1 MSLSAQQ
8 RALYTIVDPRPV
20 FLTFPWTNTR
30 ITNYHSINATRP
42 RALWNHAIPCHILI
56 CEADLCLPDFKQ
68 TFRKFISSLPFGGF
82 QLMTFTYP
90 HAWLSICLRWMSN
103 GTVFLKRLSVKCTI
117 SYRFSVWSISIETWL
132 LFLIN
137 VSSIVLVYI
146 NQLQLFKSNLW
157 YSMYS
162 AVFCVEYE
170 SFGIWTQV
178 CNVGNTP
185 SWIFNM
191 LWICVC
197 GNFLGGYFLSN
208 FCWWV
213 GEEEQCCCDDGWR
226 KGWRGT
232 IFSLLR
238 STSQNINQKPL
249 IEPNGI
255 LASQAYARFNAFMFR
270 VLIDLGVKY
279 I

>member
-1 MSLSAQQ
+1 MYNFLSLFCLKNFYWNMA
-8 RALYTIVDPRPV
+8 
-20 FLTFPWTNTR
+20 TFPNKCVFNSSR
-30 ITNYHSINATRP
+30 LHKPI
-42 RALWNHAIPCHILI
+42 AIIQIKSLI
-56 CEADLCLPDFKQ
+56 F
-68 TFRKFISSLPFGGF
+68 
-82 QLMTFTYP
+82 
-90 HAWLSICLRWMSN
+90 H
-103 GTVFLKRLSVKCTI
+103 
-117 SYRFSVWSISIETWL
+117 
-132 LFLIN
+132 
-137 VSSIVLVYI
+137 
-146 NQLQLFKSNLW
+146 
-157 YSMYS
+157 
-162 AVFCVEYE
+162 VFCIYVEYE

>member
-1 MSLSAQQ
+1 MRSGSVSA
-8 RALYTIVDPRPV
+8 T
-20 FLTFPWTNTR
+20 
-30 ITNYHSINATRP
+30 
-42 RALWNHAIPCHILI
+42 
-56 CEADLCLPDFKQ
+56 

-197 GNFLGGYFLSN
+197 GNFLGGYFLPN
-208 FCWWV
+208 FCWW
-213 GEEEQCCCDDGWR
+213 GRAMLLWWWMAQR
-226 KGWRGT
+226 MKGNHF
-232 IFSLLR
+232 FSLAEYF
-238 STSQNINQKPL
+238 S
-249 IEPNGI
+249 E
-255 LASQAYARFNAFMFR
+255 Y
-270 VLIDLGVKY
+270 
-279 I
+279 

>member
-103 GTVFLKRLSVKCTI
+103 GTGFLKRLSFSQMYNFLSLFCLKHFNWNMATFPNKCVFNSSRLHKPI
-117 SYRFSVWSISIETWL
+117 AIIQIES
-132 LFLIN
+132 LI
-137 VSSIVLVYI
+137 
-146 NQLQLFKSNLW
+146 FH
-157 YSMYS
+157 
-162 AVFCVEYE
+162 VFCCILRW
-170 SFGIWTQV
+170 IWIIW
-178 CNVGNTP
+178 NLDP
-185 SWIFNM
+185 S
-191 LWICVC
+191 L
-197 GNFLGGYFLSN
+197 
-208 FCWWV
+208 
-213 GEEEQCCCDDGWR
+213 
-226 KGWRGT
+226 
-232 IFSLLR
+232 
-238 STSQNINQKPL
+238 
-249 IEPNGI
+249 
-255 LASQAYARFNAFMFR
+255 
-270 VLIDLGVKY
+270 
-279 I
+279 

>member
-103 GTVFLKRLSVKCTI
+103 GTGFLKRLSVKCTI

-162 AVFCVEYE
+162 VSPLNMNHSEFGPKFVMLATHPLEYLTCFGFVCAV
-170 SFGIWTQV
+170 T
-178 CNVGNTP
+178 
-185 SWIFNM
+185 
-191 LWICVC
+191 
-197 GNFLGGYFLSN
+197 FLGDIFSQISA
-208 FCWWV
+208 